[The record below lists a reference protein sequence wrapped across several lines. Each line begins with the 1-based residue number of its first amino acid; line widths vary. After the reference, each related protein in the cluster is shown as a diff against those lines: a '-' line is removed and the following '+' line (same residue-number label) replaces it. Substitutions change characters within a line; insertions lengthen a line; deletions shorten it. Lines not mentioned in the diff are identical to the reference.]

1 MHRWCS
7 KCREP
12 RDRLEKV
19 CPVCGRQTDVEL
31 DINDTLRIDSKRVFV
46 VTRQLSHH
54 TDAGMSAVYL
64 AARKDKPEMYGA
76 IKLAKPAR
84 IEALKREAE
93 HLQNLRHDHIIRLV
107 HPERALWK
115 DRKDGEELHFF
126 ALEYMDGGSLN
137 DFLKKKGKL
146 SLEEA
151 VPVIMAVGRALE
163 YAHQQGFVHLDVKPA
178 NILFG
183 SDGRIVLS
191 DFGITRDMFQAH
203 RLDKRVGT
211 FFYNSPE
218 QLTDN
223 PQHTRQADIYAL
235 GLILYEM
242 LVGSDRFRQ
251 YRTTSWSKSD
261 SRPAADSKPAS
272 TRATIAREL
281 PPPRQLDPHIPKAV
295 ERVILKTVA
304 ANPAERYDRVATML
318 DDLVLAISRPPR
330 AKKWLLAMAGVGILL
345 AIVLIVLGIFLG
357 LSGPTEVA
365 APDPSPT
372 PTPTVETAVEEKDA
386 PTSAPA
392 VVINVPSREPSAIS
406 TPASATGE
414 TLARMPT
421 VTRAPTGTPTP
432 VTSSAGPRQ
441 ATVSGSIEL
450 VAPDNNIQ
458 IAGDAVEFRWIWRD
472 DKGCL
477 PPPNGYAFEI
487 RVWRDT
493 DIAPPMGAMDARGEQ
508 GNIRCD
514 PTSGIRSFTIGRI
527 RTVPGTENAPS
538 GRFRWDVALIKL
550 DPYEPVITTQ
560 YRTFFY

>member
-12 RDRLEKV
+12 RDRQEKT
-19 CPVCGRQTDVEL
+19 CRVCGRHTDVEL
-31 DINDTLRIDSKRVFV
+31 DVNDTLRIDSKRVFV
-46 VTRQLSHH
+46 ITRQLSHH

-93 HLQNLRHDHIIRLV
+93 HLQKLKHDHIIRLV

-151 VPVIMAVGRALE
+151 VPVILAVGRALE

-183 SDGRIVLS
+183 TDGRIVLS
-191 DFGITRDMFQAH
+191 DFGITRDMSQANKLH
-203 RLDKRVGT
+203 KRVGT

-223 PQHTRQADIYAL
+223 PQHTRKADIYAL
-235 GLILYEM
+235 GMILYEM

-251 YRTTSWSKSD
+251 YRTSSSSKSD
-261 SRPAADSKPAS
+261 SRPSADAALAQPRSA
-272 TRATIAREL
+272 IEREL
-281 PPPRQLDPHIPKAV
+281 PPPRQLESRIPKAV
-295 ERVILKTVA
+295 ERVILKAIA
-304 ANPAERYDRVATML
+304 ANPTSRYDTVTAML
-318 DDLVLAISRPPR
+318 DDLVMAVSQPPKT
-330 AKKWLLAMAGVGILL
+330 KKWLLALAGVGVLL
-345 AIVLIVLGIFLG
+345 AIVLIALGIFLG
-357 LSGPTEVA
+357 FSGSTEVA
-365 APDPSPT
+365 DTESSPT
-372 PTPTVETAVEEKDA
+372 PTVTVETAVEDEA

-392 VVINVPSREPSAIS
+392 VVLNVPSREPTATS
-406 TPASATGE
+406 TPASTSGE
-414 TLARMPT
+414 TLARIPT

-432 VTSSAGPRQ
+432 VSEPAGPRQ
-441 ATVSGSIEL
+441 ATIDGSIEL
-450 VAPDNNIQ
+450 VAPENNIQ
-458 IAGDAVEFRWIWRD
+458 IAGDSVEFRWVWRQNKD
-472 DKGCL
+472 CL

-487 RVWRDT
+487 RVWRDSN
-493 DIAPPMGAMDARGEQ
+493 IAPPMGAMDARGEQ
-508 GNIRCD
+508 GNIGCD
-514 PTSGIRSFTIGRI
+514 PTSGIRTFTIGRI
-527 RTVPGTENAPS
+527 KTVPGTENASS
-538 GRFRWDVALIKL
+538 GRFRWDVTLIKL